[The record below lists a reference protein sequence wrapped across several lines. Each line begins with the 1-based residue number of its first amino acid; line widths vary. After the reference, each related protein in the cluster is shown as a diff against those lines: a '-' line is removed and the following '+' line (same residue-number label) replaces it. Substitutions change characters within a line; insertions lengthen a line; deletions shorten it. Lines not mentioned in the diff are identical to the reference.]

1 MSYVHARLA
10 SEELIYILLLP
21 IGPSEDELA
30 VAGGRGGGSSGVGWR
45 WRSGGRVRGVVV
57 VVVVVVVAVVVASS
71 YVNISV
77 GSASLLRCGGRI
89 RHGALLAALAF
100 LVSIGLTT
108 SKSMVI
114 GRNTR

>member
-1 MSYVHARLA
+1 MRYVHARLA
-10 SEELIYILLLP
+10 SEELVDMLLLP

-30 VAGGRGGGSSGVGWR
+30 VAGGRRGGRSSSVGGR

-57 VVVVVVVAVVVASS
+57 IVVVVVASS
-71 YVNISV
+71 YVNINI
-77 GSASLLRCGGRI
+77 GIASLLRCGGRI
-89 RHGALLAALAF
+89 GRHGALLAALAF